1 MRRYEQYAPSGFDWL
16 GDLPS
21 HWSILRAKYVF
32 REIDDRSMAGDEEL
46 LSVSHLTGV
55 TPRSEKNVTMFMA
68 EDYTGAKLCKDG
80 DLVINT
86 MWAWMGALGVS
97 RTTGIVSPAYG
108 VYRQLE
114 QRLHPRY
121 MDWLFR
127 TPMYVAEYT
136 RRSTGVNSSRL
147 RLYPDRFL
155 DMPVVIPSLEDQ
167 DRIVA
172 FLDQKAAEVDAAI
185 AKKERLIGL
194 LHEQL
199 DIVINQLVRRG
210 LNPAASLKDS
220 CTPWLGP
227 IPSHWRPSRLKFLFS
242 GMEQGW
248 SPQCFN
254 FEAPE
259 GTWGVLK
266 VGCVNGAVFNER
278 ENKQL
283 PPSERPIPALQVR
296 VGDILISRANSL
308 ELVGSAAFVNQCKG
322 KLLLCDKLYRVHA
335 REDQVLSEYLV
346 LMLRTKT
353 ARQWIENGANGA
365 SPSMQNIG
373 QDVIKNLLVA
383 VPPLDEQ
390 RQILAQVESAREK
403 IGLLENRTRSEI
415 GAMAE
420 MRRILISDAVVG
432 KIKI

>member
-32 REIDDRSMAGDEEL
+32 REIDDRSVAGDEEL

-97 RTTGIVSPAYG
+97 STTGIVSPAYG

-114 QRLHPRY
+114 QRLRPRY

-172 FLDQKAAEVDAAI
+172 FLDQKTAEVDAAI
-185 AKKERLIGL
+185 AKKERLLEL
-194 LHEQL
+194 LMEQRLALITKATQSTL
-199 DIVINQLVRRG
+199 DANTTWR
-210 LNPAASLKDS
+210 DS
-220 CTPWLGP
+220 GIAWLGR
-227 IPSHWRPSRLKFLFS
+227 IPSHFGLKRLGFVSKIGNGSTPNRSVSGYWQGGRMPWLNSSKANDFEVLEADQFVTARAIRECHLPIVPAGSLVVAITGEGKTRGMAAITRIDTAINQHLAYVTVTDPAVDPEFLLFYLT
-242 GMEQGW
+242 G
-248 SPQCFN
+248 
-254 FEAPE
+254 
-259 GTWGVLK
+259 
-266 VGCVNGAVFNER
+266 
-278 ENKQL
+278 
-283 PPSERPIPALQVR
+283 I
-296 VGDILISRANSL
+296 
-308 ELVGSAAFVNQCKG
+308 
-322 KLLLCDKLYRVHA
+322 Y
-335 REDQVLSEYLV
+335 QVLRDESSGQGS
-346 LMLRTKT
+346 TK
-353 ARQWIENGANGA
+353 GAITCGELA
-365 SPSMQNIG
+365 KVP
-373 QDVIKNLLVA
+373 VV
-383 VPPLDEQ
+383 VPPLEDQ
-390 RQILAQVESAREK
+390 RAALANLRIQLRAMDSSRDTTQNQINSLHEWK
-403 IGLLENRTRSEI
+403 
-415 GAMAE
+415 
-420 MRRILISDAVVG
+420 AVLVADVVSG
-432 KIKI
+432 KIRV

>member
-114 QRLHPRY
+114 QRLRPRY

-155 DMPVVIPSLEDQ
+155 DMPVVIPPLEEQ
-167 DRIVA
+167 DHIVT
-172 FLDQKAAEVDAAI
+172 FLDEKISEIDAAI
-185 AKKERLIGL
+185 AKKERLTELLLEQQFNAINHVVTQGL
-194 LHEQL
+194 DVDAPRQLCDEQWL
-199 DIVINQLVRRG
+199 ESFPAHWQLMRIKHVLSAIVDTEHKTPPMYEEGPVLVVRTSNVKGGELTYANAKFTDEKTFSRWTRR
-210 LNPAASLKDS
+210 A
-220 CTPWLGP
+220 TP
-227 IPSHWRPSRLKFLFS
+227 
-242 GMEQGW
+242 
-248 SPQCFN
+248 
-254 FEAPE
+254 EA
-259 GTWGVLK
+259 
-266 VGCVNGAVFNER
+266 
-278 ENKQL
+278 
-283 PPSERPIPALQVR
+283 
-296 VGDILISRANSL
+296 GDILFTREAPAGEACVLPAGVKAIIGQRMVLFKVNAERLDPHFAVHSIYSGAAKVFVELLSVGSTVAHFNMSDIGNIPLLLPPLEEQRAISQKIREIQSQFKPVIASTTSSL
-308 ELVGSAAFVNQCKG
+308 EQL
-322 KLLLCDKLYRVHA
+322 
-335 REDQVLSEYLV
+335 RELKHVL
-346 LMLRTKT
+346 
-353 ARQWIENGANGA
+353 IE
-365 SPSMQNIG
+365 SVVSG
-373 QDVIKNLLVA
+373 QVA
-383 VPPLDEQ
+383 VP
-390 RQILAQVESAREK
+390 RE
-403 IGLLENRTRSEI
+403 
-415 GAMAE
+415 
-420 MRRILISDAVVG
+420 
-432 KIKI
+432 

>member
-97 RTTGIVSPAYG
+97 STTGIVSPAYG

-114 QRLHPRY
+114 QRLRPRY

-155 DMPVVIPSLEDQ
+155 DMPVVIPSIEDQ

-172 FLDQKAAEVDAAI
+172 FLDQKTAEVDAAI
-185 AKKERLIGL
+185 AKKERLIEL
-194 LHEQL
+194 LAEQRG
-199 DIVINQLVRRG
+199 IQINQAVTRG
-210 LNPAASLKDS
+210 LQPNVALRDS
-220 CTPWLGP
+220 GVEWLGV
-227 IPSHWRPSRLKFLFS
+227 IPQHWESVPLKHVSAVQS
-242 GMEQGW
+242 GLTLGKNYAQLRGAKRYPYLRVANVQDGYIDLSEVTEITM
-248 SPQCFN
+248 PVR
-254 FEAPE
+254 EARNYLLR
-259 GTWGVLK
+259 T
-266 VGCVNGAVFNER
+266 
-278 ENKQL
+278 
-283 PPSERPIPALQVR
+283 
-296 VGDILISRANSL
+296 GDILVTEGGDI
-308 ELVGSAAFVNQCKG
+308 
-322 KLLLCDKLYRVHA
+322 DKLGRGNCWYGEIEDCLHQNHVFAVRVLCKVRPEFVSLITSVPYA
-335 REDQVLSEYLV
+335 RRYFTTTANKTTNLASTNK
-346 LMLRTKT
+346 TKL
-353 ARQWIENGANGA
+353 G
-365 SPSMQNIG
+365 
-373 QDVIKNLLVA
+373 NLPLL
-383 VPPLDEQ
+383 VPPLQEQ
-390 RQILAQVESAREK
+390 DAILAHCHDVKVRFAGLIAGINREIAALK
-403 IGLLENRTRSEI
+403 EMKNVLI
-415 GAMAE
+415 AE
-420 MRRILISDAVVG
+420 TISG
-432 KIKI
+432 KIKV

>member
-97 RTTGIVSPAYG
+97 STTGIVSPAYG
-108 VYRQLE
+108 VYRQFQ
-114 QRLHPRY
+114 QRLRPRY

-155 DMPVVIPSLEDQ
+155 DMPVVIPSIEDQ

-172 FLDQKAAEVDAAI
+172 FLDQKTAEVDAAI
-185 AKKERLIGL
+185 AKKERLIEL
-194 LHEQL
+194 LAEQRG
-199 DIVINQLVRRG
+199 IQINQAVTRG
-210 LNPAASLKDS
+210 LQPNVALRDS
-220 CTPWLGP
+220 GVEWLGV
-227 IPSHWRPSRLKFLFS
+227 IPQHWESVPLKHVSAVQS
-242 GMEQGW
+242 GLTLGKNYAQLRGAKRYPYLRVANVQDGYIDLSEVTEITM
-248 SPQCFN
+248 PVR
-254 FEAPE
+254 EARNYLLR
-259 GTWGVLK
+259 T
-266 VGCVNGAVFNER
+266 
-278 ENKQL
+278 
-283 PPSERPIPALQVR
+283 
-296 VGDILISRANSL
+296 GDILVTEGGDI
-308 ELVGSAAFVNQCKG
+308 
-322 KLLLCDKLYRVHA
+322 DKLGRGNCWYGEIEDCLHQNHVFAVRVLCKVRPEFVSLITSVPYA
-335 REDQVLSEYLV
+335 RRYFTTTANKTTNLASTNK
-346 LMLRTKT
+346 TKL
-353 ARQWIENGANGA
+353 G
-365 SPSMQNIG
+365 
-373 QDVIKNLLVA
+373 NLPLL
-383 VPPLDEQ
+383 VPPLQEQ
-390 RQILAQVESAREK
+390 DAILAHCHDVKVRFAGLIAGINREIAALK
-403 IGLLENRTRSEI
+403 EMKNVLI
-415 GAMAE
+415 AE
-420 MRRILISDAVVG
+420 TISG
-432 KIKI
+432 KIKV

>member
-32 REIDDRSMAGDEEL
+32 REIDDRSVAGDEEL

-68 EDYTGAKLCKDG
+68 EDYTGAKLCKEG

-114 QRLHPRY
+114 QRLRPRY

-172 FLDQKAAEVDAAI
+172 FLDQKTAEVDAAI
-185 AKKERLIGL
+185 AKKERLLEL
-194 LHEQL
+194 LMEQRLALITKATQSTL
-199 DIVINQLVRRG
+199 DANTTWR
-210 LNPAASLKDS
+210 DS
-220 CTPWLGP
+220 GIAWLGR
-227 IPSHWRPSRLKFLFS
+227 IPSHFGLKRLGFISKIGNGSTPNRSVSGYWQGGRMPWLNSSKANDFEVLEADQFVTARAIRECHLPIVPAGSLVVAITGEGKTRGMAAITRIDTAINQHLAYVTVTDPAVDPEFLLFYLT
-242 GMEQGW
+242 G
-248 SPQCFN
+248 
-254 FEAPE
+254 
-259 GTWGVLK
+259 
-266 VGCVNGAVFNER
+266 
-278 ENKQL
+278 
-283 PPSERPIPALQVR
+283 I
-296 VGDILISRANSL
+296 
-308 ELVGSAAFVNQCKG
+308 
-322 KLLLCDKLYRVHA
+322 Y
-335 REDQVLSEYLV
+335 QVLRDESSGQGS
-346 LMLRTKT
+346 TK
-353 ARQWIENGANGA
+353 GAITCGELA
-365 SPSMQNIG
+365 KVP
-373 QDVIKNLLVA
+373 VV
-383 VPPLDEQ
+383 VPPLEDQ
-390 RQILAQVESAREK
+390 RAALANLRIQLRAMDSSRDTTQNQINSLHEWK
-403 IGLLENRTRSEI
+403 
-415 GAMAE
+415 
-420 MRRILISDAVVG
+420 AVLVADVVSG
-432 KIKI
+432 KIRV

>member
-16 GDLPS
+16 ADLPS

-32 REIDDRSMAGDEEL
+32 REIDDRSVAGDEEL

-97 RTTGIVSPAYG
+97 STTGIVSPAYG

-114 QRLHPRY
+114 QRLRPRY

-172 FLDQKAAEVDAAI
+172 FLDQKTAEVDAAI
-185 AKKERLIGL
+185 AKKERLLEL
-194 LHEQL
+194 LMEQRLALITKATQSTL
-199 DIVINQLVRRG
+199 DANTTWR
-210 LNPAASLKDS
+210 DS
-220 CTPWLGP
+220 GIAWLGR
-227 IPSHWRPSRLKFLFS
+227 IPSHFGLKRLGFISKIGNGSTPNRSVSGYWQGGRMPWLNSSKANDFEVLEADQFVTARAIRECHLPIVPAGSLVVAITGEGKTRGMAAITRIDTAINQHLAYVTVTDPAVDPEFLLFYLT
-242 GMEQGW
+242 G
-248 SPQCFN
+248 
-254 FEAPE
+254 
-259 GTWGVLK
+259 
-266 VGCVNGAVFNER
+266 
-278 ENKQL
+278 
-283 PPSERPIPALQVR
+283 I
-296 VGDILISRANSL
+296 
-308 ELVGSAAFVNQCKG
+308 
-322 KLLLCDKLYRVHA
+322 Y
-335 REDQVLSEYLV
+335 QVLRDESSGQGS
-346 LMLRTKT
+346 TK
-353 ARQWIENGANGA
+353 GAITCGELA
-365 SPSMQNIG
+365 KVP
-373 QDVIKNLLVA
+373 VV
-383 VPPLDEQ
+383 VPPLEDQ
-390 RQILAQVESAREK
+390 RAALANLRIQLRAMDSSRDTTQNQINSLHEWK
-403 IGLLENRTRSEI
+403 
-415 GAMAE
+415 
-420 MRRILISDAVVG
+420 AVLVADVVSG
-432 KIKI
+432 KIRV

>member
-32 REIDDRSMAGDEEL
+32 REIDDRSVAGDEEL

-97 RTTGIVSPAYG
+97 STTGIVSPAYG

-114 QRLHPRY
+114 QRLRPRY

-155 DMPVVIPSLEDQ
+155 DMPVVIPSIEDQ

-172 FLDQKAAEVDAAI
+172 FLDQKTAEVDAAI
-185 AKKERLIGL
+185 AKKERLIEL
-194 LHEQL
+194 LAEQRG
-199 DIVINQLVRRG
+199 IQINQAVTRG
-210 LNPAASLKDS
+210 LQPNVALRDS
-220 CTPWLGP
+220 GVEWLGV
-227 IPSHWRPSRLKFLFS
+227 IPQHWESVPLKHVSAVQS
-242 GMEQGW
+242 GLTLGKNYAQLRGAKRYPYLRVANVQDGYIDLSEVTEITM
-248 SPQCFN
+248 PVR
-254 FEAPE
+254 EARNYLLR
-259 GTWGVLK
+259 T
-266 VGCVNGAVFNER
+266 
-278 ENKQL
+278 
-283 PPSERPIPALQVR
+283 
-296 VGDILISRANSL
+296 GDILVTEGGDI
-308 ELVGSAAFVNQCKG
+308 
-322 KLLLCDKLYRVHA
+322 DKLGRGNCWYGEIEDCLHQNHVFAVRVLCKVRPEFVSLITSVPYA
-335 REDQVLSEYLV
+335 RRYFTTTANKTTNLASTNK
-346 LMLRTKT
+346 TKL
-353 ARQWIENGANGA
+353 G
-365 SPSMQNIG
+365 
-373 QDVIKNLLVA
+373 NLPLL
-383 VPPLDEQ
+383 VPPLQEQ
-390 RQILAQVESAREK
+390 DAILAHCHDVKVRFAGLIAGINREIAALK
-403 IGLLENRTRSEI
+403 EMKNVLI
-415 GAMAE
+415 AE
-420 MRRILISDAVVG
+420 TISG
-432 KIKI
+432 KIKV

>member
-97 RTTGIVSPAYG
+97 STTGIVSPAYG
-108 VYRQLE
+108 VYRQFQ
-114 QRLHPRY
+114 QRLRPRY

-155 DMPVVIPSLEDQ
+155 DMPVVIPSIEDQ

-172 FLDQKAAEVDAAI
+172 FLDQKTAEVDAAI
-185 AKKERLIGL
+185 AKKERLIEL
-194 LHEQL
+194 LAEQRG
-199 DIVINQLVRRG
+199 IQINQAVTRG
-210 LNPAASLKDS
+210 LQPNVALRDS
-220 CTPWLGP
+220 GVEWLGV
-227 IPSHWRPSRLKFLFS
+227 IPQHWGSVPLKHVSAVQS
-242 GMEQGW
+242 GLTLGKNYAQLRGAKRYPYLRVANVQDGYIDLSEVTEITM
-248 SPQCFN
+248 PVR
-254 FEAPE
+254 EAKNYLLR
-259 GTWGVLK
+259 T
-266 VGCVNGAVFNER
+266 
-278 ENKQL
+278 
-283 PPSERPIPALQVR
+283 
-296 VGDILISRANSL
+296 GDILVTEGGDI
-308 ELVGSAAFVNQCKG
+308 
-322 KLLLCDKLYRVHA
+322 DKLGRGNCWYGEIEECLHQNHVFAVRVLCKVRPEFVSLITGVPYA
-335 REDQVLSEYLV
+335 RRYFTTTANKTTNLASTNK
-346 LMLRTKT
+346 TKL
-353 ARQWIENGANGA
+353 G
-365 SPSMQNIG
+365 
-373 QDVIKNLLVA
+373 NLPLL
-383 VPPLDEQ
+383 VPPLQEQ
-390 RQILAQVESAREK
+390 DAILAHCHDVKVGFAELVAGVNK
-403 IGLLENRTRSEI
+403 EI
-415 GAMAE
+415 AALKEMKNVLIAE
-420 MRRILISDAVVG
+420 TISG

>member
-1 MRRYEQYAPSGFDWL
+1 MQRYEHYAQSGFNWL
-16 GDLPS
+16 GELPS
-21 HWSILRAKYVF
+21 HWAILRAKYVF
-32 REIDDRSMAGDEEL
+32 REIDDRSVAGDEEL

-97 RTTGIVSPAYG
+97 STTGIVSPAYG

-114 QRLHPRY
+114 QRLRPRY

-172 FLDQKAAEVDAAI
+172 FLDQKTAEVDAAI

-308 ELVGSAAFVNQCKG
+308 ELVGSAAFVKQCKG

-403 IGLLENRTRSEI
+403 IGLLENRTKSEI

>member
-97 RTTGIVSPAYG
+97 STTGIVSPAYG
-108 VYRQLE
+108 VYRQFQ
-114 QRLHPRY
+114 QRLRPRY

-155 DMPVVIPSLEDQ
+155 DMPVVIPSIEDQ

-172 FLDQKAAEVDAAI
+172 FLDQKTAEVDAAI
-185 AKKERLIGL
+185 AKKERLIEL
-194 LHEQL
+194 LAEQRG
-199 DIVINQLVRRG
+199 IQINQAVTRG
-210 LNPAASLKDS
+210 LQPNVALRDS
-220 CTPWLGP
+220 GVEWLGV
-227 IPSHWRPSRLKFLFS
+227 IPQHWESVPLKHVSAVQS
-242 GMEQGW
+242 GLTLGKNYAQLRGAKRYPYLRVTNVQDGYIDLSEVTEITM
-248 SPQCFN
+248 PVR
-254 FEAPE
+254 EARNYLLR
-259 GTWGVLK
+259 T
-266 VGCVNGAVFNER
+266 
-278 ENKQL
+278 
-283 PPSERPIPALQVR
+283 
-296 VGDILISRANSL
+296 GDILVTEGGDI
-308 ELVGSAAFVNQCKG
+308 
-322 KLLLCDKLYRVHA
+322 DKLGRGNCWYGEIEDCLHQNHVFAVRVLCKVRPEFVSLITSVPYA
-335 REDQVLSEYLV
+335 RRYFTTTANKTTNLASTNK
-346 LMLRTKT
+346 TKL
-353 ARQWIENGANGA
+353 G
-365 SPSMQNIG
+365 
-373 QDVIKNLLVA
+373 NLPLL
-383 VPPLDEQ
+383 VPPLQEQ
-390 RQILAQVESAREK
+390 DAILAHCHDVKVRFA
-403 IGLLENRTRSEI
+403 GLITGINKEI
-415 GAMAE
+415 AALKEMKNVLIAE
-420 MRRILISDAVVG
+420 TISG
-432 KIKI
+432 KIKV